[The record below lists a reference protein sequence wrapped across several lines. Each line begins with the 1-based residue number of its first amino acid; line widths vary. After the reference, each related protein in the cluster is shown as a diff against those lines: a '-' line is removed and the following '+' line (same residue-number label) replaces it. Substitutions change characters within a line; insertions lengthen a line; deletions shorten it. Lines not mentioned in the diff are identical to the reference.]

1 MLHNNSLF
9 FAAKQSYKI
18 YYFHFMDFIKT
29 YFTAEKNESLIF
41 VFFGI
46 LTIGFSV
53 YALLKWGDSFY
64 RGFAIPAILIG
75 LIQIMVGGAVYFRT
89 EKQVNELETLYRQD
103 KTAFS
108 KAETPRMD
116 TVMKSF
122 SLYKKIE
129 VAFVVIGLLLIF
141 FAPAKEFWLGIG
153 VGMLLQ
159 GALML
164 TADIFAERRGKEYIQ
179 HISNGNIVTP

>member
-1 MLHNNSLF
+1 
-9 FAAKQSYKI
+9 
-18 YYFHFMDFIKT
+18 MDFIKT

-41 VFFGI
+41 ILFGI

-64 RGFAIPAILIG
+64 RGFAVPAILIG
-75 LIQIMVGGAVYFRT
+75 VIQIVVGGTVYFRT
-89 EKQVNELETLYRQD
+89 DRQINQLETLYQKN
-103 KTAFS
+103 KTAFA

-116 TVMKSF
+116 TVMKNF
-122 SLYKKIE
+122 SLYKKVE

-141 FAPAKEFWLGIG
+141 FAPSKGFWLGIG

-164 TADIFAERRGKEYIQ
+164 TADIFAERRGVIYIERV
-179 HISNGNIVTP
+179 NKM

>member
-1 MLHNNSLF
+1 
-9 FAAKQSYKI
+9 
-18 YYFHFMDFIKT
+18 MDFIKT

-41 VFFGI
+41 ILFGV

-53 YALLKWGDSFY
+53 YALVKWGDSFY

-75 LIQIMVGGAVYFRT
+75 IIQIVVGSTVYFRT
-89 EKQVNELETLYRQD
+89 DQQIIQVETLYQQD
-103 KTAFS
+103 QAAF
-108 KAETPRMD
+108 KNTEGPRMN
-116 TVMKSF
+116 TVMKNF
-122 SLYKKIE
+122 SIYKKVE
-129 VAFVVIGLLLIF
+129 VAFVVIGLLLIL
-141 FAPAKEFWLGIG
+141 FAASREFWLGIG

-179 HISNGNIVTP
+179 AIQATSISTKAT

>member
-1 MLHNNSLF
+1 
-9 FAAKQSYKI
+9 
-18 YYFHFMDFIKT
+18 MDFIKT

-41 VFFGI
+41 VLFGI

-64 RGFAIPAILIG
+64 RGFAVPAILIG
-75 LIQIMVGGAVYFRT
+75 IIQIVVGSTVYFRT
-89 EKQVNELETLYRQD
+89 DKQIDQLETLYQQD
-103 KTAFS
+103 KIAFA
-108 KAETPRMD
+108 KVETPRMN
-116 TVMKSF
+116 TVMKNF

-129 VAFVVIGLLLIF
+129 VAFVVIGLLLVF
-141 FAPAKEFWLGIG
+141 FAPSKEFWLGIG

-164 TADIFAERRGKEYIQ
+164 TADIFAERRGKEYIHSQ
-179 HISNGNIVTP
+179 ITQNQPL

>member
-1 MLHNNSLF
+1 MLET
-9 FAAKQSYKI
+9 
-18 YYFHFMDFIKT
+18 MDFIKP

-41 VFFGI
+41 LVFGT

-53 YALLKWGDSFY
+53 YALMKWGDTFY
-64 RGFAIPAILIG
+64 KGFAVPVILIG
-75 LIQIMVGGAVYFRT
+75 IIQLVVGGSVYFRT
-89 EKQVNELETLYRQD
+89 DRQINQLEILYQQN

-108 KAETPRMD
+108 KAETERME
-116 TVMKSF
+116 TVMKNF

-129 VAFVVIGLLLIF
+129 VGFVVIGLLLIF
-141 FAPAKEFWLGIG
+141 FAHVRELWLGVG

-164 TADIFAERRGKEYIQ
+164 TADIFAERRGQEYQ
-179 HISNGNIVTP
+179 YHISKSDMPNG